1 MDLEFG
7 RPDHRRNIHTVA
19 RSAIIAR
26 VQEGP
31 AARPLSRKS
40 GFVPLESLRPT
51 QAAVGMRAV
60 AAKRQNIER
69 RLDHPKNI
77 RKFLLKRPIPTVLGP
92 NQRFYMIDHHH
103 LGLALTQVDV
113 GGAYIEVIDDL
124 SRLSPR
130 AFWTRM
136 EQQGQ
141 VYPYDETG
149 QRIPISWLPKRLS
162 ALRHDP
168 FRDLA
173 SSVRDLGGFDKSE
186 EPFAE
191 FLWASF
197 FRQRIAYATVAS
209 RYDSAVQRAIG
220 LASSRAA
227 SKLPGFIGHA

>member
-1 MDLEFG
+1 MDLEIG
-7 RPDHRRNIHTVA
+7 RPDRWRNIDAAT
-19 RSAIIAR
+19 RSSIVAR
-26 VQEGP
+26 VQDGP
-31 AARPLSRKS
+31 AARPKSRKS
-40 GFVPLESLRPT
+40 GFVPLEALRPT
-51 QAAVGMRAV
+51 QAAVGMRTV
-60 AAKRQNIER
+60 EAKRRNIER
-69 RLDHPKNI
+69 RLDRPKDI
-77 RKFLLKRPIPTVLGP
+77 RKFLLNRPIPTVLGP

-149 QRIPISWLPKRLS
+149 QRIPISLLPKRLT

-173 SSVRDLGGFDKSE
+173 SSVRDLGGFEKSS

-197 FRQRIAYATVAS
+197 FRKRIASSMLAARYEVA
-209 RYDSAVQRAIG
+209 VERAIG

-227 SKLPGFIGHA
+227 SRLPGFLGRV